1 MYNDSFG
8 LGKNPFNMTPDPA
21 FLFLTA
27 QHREALVGLTYGI
40 LQRKGFVVLTGEAG
54 TGKTTLIARVLQS
67 LPSNK
72 IQFSAIINPTLT
84 PAEFLESVLL
94 DFGMTNI
101 QTSKA
106 QRLWMLR
113 RFLLQG
119 QREGKISALIIDEAH
134 KLSPEVLEEIRLL
147 GNFEEADQKF
157 LQILL
162 VGQGEL
168 DDLLNRDD
176 LRQFRQRVAVRL
188 FLSPLAPTD
197 VAQYIRHRWL
207 RAGGTD
213 APFSSESINCIAD
226 ASDGI
231 PRVIN
236 ALCDNALTLAYAEG
250 ASLVEA
256 RHVTTA
262 STDLVRQ
269 EIPRREVPA
278 DLPIPEPTRVDGLNH
293 FEHRNGA
300 SAIFT
305 RWRKWTGR
313 LGLPQRQESHE

>member
-1 MYNDSFG
+1 MLSYTRTVQTIDAHTGGEPLRILVSG
-8 LGKNPFNMTPDPA
+8 LPQVPGAT
-21 FLFLTA
+21 
-27 QHREALVGLTYGI
+27 I
-40 LQRKGFVVLTGEAG
+40 LEKRTWLKE
-54 TGKTTLIARVLQS
+54 
-67 LPSNK
+67 
-72 IQFSAIINPTLT
+72 
-84 PAEFLESVLL
+84 
-94 DFGMTNI
+94 
-101 QTSKA
+101 
-106 QRLWMLR
+106 
-113 RFLLQG
+113 
-119 QREGKISALIIDEAH
+119 
-134 KLSPEVLEEIRLL
+134 
-147 GNFEEADQKF
+147 
-157 LQILL
+157 
-162 VGQGEL
+162 
-168 DDLLNRDD
+168 NRDD

-226 ASDGI
+226 ASGGI

-278 DLPIPEPTRVDGLNH
+278 DVPIPEPTRVDGLNH

-300 SAIFT
+300 SPIFK

-313 LGLPQRQESHE
+313 LGLPPQQESHE

>member
-1 MYNDSFG
+1 MYNGSFG

-67 LPSNK
+67 LPASR
-72 IQFSAIINPTLT
+72 IQFSAIVNPTLT
-84 PAEFLESVLL
+84 SSEFLESVLL
-94 DFGMTNI
+94 DFGMTDVPA
-101 QTSKA
+101 SKA

-113 RFLLQG
+113 HFLLQG
-119 QREGKISALIIDEAH
+119 QRENKISALIIDEAH
-134 KLSPEVLEEIRLL
+134 KLSPDVLEEIRLL

-168 DDLLNRDD
+168 DDILNRDD

-188 FLSPLAPTD
+188 FLGPLAATD
-197 VAQYIRHRWL
+197 VRQYIRHRWL
-207 RAGGTD
+207 RAGGTE
-213 APFSSESINCIAD
+213 APFSPESVSAIAD
-226 ASDGI
+226 ASRGI

-256 RHVTTA
+256 RHVKAA
-262 STDLVRQ
+262 SADLVRQ
-269 EIPRREVPA
+269 ESASPDVAAEVPV
-278 DLPIPEPTRVDGLNH
+278 PEPARVDSLNCL
-293 FEHRNGA
+293 EHSNGA
-300 SAIFT
+300 SPQPSG
-305 RWRKWTGR
+305 WRKWTGK
-313 LGLPQRQESHE
+313 LGFAPREESHE